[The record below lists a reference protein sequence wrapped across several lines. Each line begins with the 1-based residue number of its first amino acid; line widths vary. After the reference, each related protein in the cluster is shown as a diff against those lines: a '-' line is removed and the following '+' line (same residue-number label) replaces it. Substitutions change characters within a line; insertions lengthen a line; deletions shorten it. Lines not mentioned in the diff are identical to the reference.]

1 MLLTKKQVCD
11 RLGISAATLQRRM
24 VDGSIKYSKGE
35 GRLDFCYFDE
45 AQFQVVPVVV
55 PDSPK
60 TEPLGASESNDN
72 KVSDHQRLPEST
84 EKALPADY
92 GHSLELSRLDEWTTG
107 ALKDARLQ
115 WMLPARTDGYGVPTN
130 QPHKDSSTMPSPEH
144 AALWARAGAILQE
157 RSAKNGEI
165 PRHTL
170 RKPHGYWPSDPAIA
184 NHNNRVAT
192 LGQADTTEEC
202 HAWVR
207 NQGMPSSNGNPLR
220 QIPQEIHEE
229 KFSEPGTN

>member
-24 VDGSIKYSKGE
+24 VDGSIKYTKGDS
-35 GRLDFCYFDE
+35 RLDPCYFDE
-45 AQFQVVPVVV
+45 AQFQVQVAQPPTVDVAVPAEVTAVHVEVV
-55 PDSPK
+55 PAVDV
-60 TEPLGASESNDN
+60 EVD
-72 KVSDHQRLPEST
+72 V
-84 EKALPADY
+84 PADY

-115 WMLPARTDGYGVPTN
+115 WMLPARTDGFGVPTN

-170 RKPHGYWPSDPAIA
+170 RKPHGYWPSDPLIA
-184 NHNNRVAT
+184 NHNNRVAS
-192 LGQADTTEEC
+192 LGQAETTEEC

-207 NQGMPSSNGNPLR
+207 NRGIASSNDNPLR